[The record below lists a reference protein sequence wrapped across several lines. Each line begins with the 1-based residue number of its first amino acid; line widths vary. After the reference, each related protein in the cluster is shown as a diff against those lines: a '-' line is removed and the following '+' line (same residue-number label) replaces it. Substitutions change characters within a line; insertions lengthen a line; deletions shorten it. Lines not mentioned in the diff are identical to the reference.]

1 MRIKQP
7 ALRTLRLGDT
17 MESIWQETEK
27 LPGFPKLQQDIKAD
41 VLIIGGGMAGI
52 LCAYRLREAGISA
65 ILVEQN
71 TLCSGVTG
79 KTTAKITSQHGL
91 IYEKLLRRFGLEQA
105 RNYYLANQEALRQY
119 RELCKGI
126 DCDFEIRDNFV
137 YAREHQQK
145 LLKEFAALQT
155 MGAEA
160 QWMAS
165 APLPLSTVGAIRF
178 PEQAQ
183 FHPLKFVRS
192 IIKDLQIFEHT
203 KVQSFDGNRYHTDTA
218 VITAKK
224 TVVATH
230 FPLWNKHGLFPL
242 KMYQH
247 RSYVLA
253 LEQAEKVDGMYV
265 DEKNTGLSFRSAG
278 ELLLLGGGGH
288 RTGKKG
294 GGWEELEDFAKRHYP
309 KAKIRCR
316 WATQDCMTLDG
327 VPYIGQYSP
336 NTPDLLVATGF
347 GKWGMTSSMVA
358 ANILADLIQG
368 KENPYAALFSPSRSM
383 LRPQLAV
390 NAAESMWNLLTP
402 TTPRCPHLGCALKW
416 NRQEHSWDC
425 PCHGSRF
432 DAQGKVLDNPASGDL
447 KKHPNK

>member
-1 MRIKQP
+1 MRINQP
-7 ALRTLRLGDT
+7 VLRTLRLGDT
-17 MESIWQETEK
+17 MESLWSKTEK
-27 LPGFPKLQQDIKAD
+27 IPKFPKLQQDIKAD

-52 LCAYRLREAGISA
+52 LCAYQLREAGISA
-65 ILVEQN
+65 VLVEQN

-91 IYEKLLRRFGLEQA
+91 IYESLLRRFGLEQA

-119 RELCKGI
+119 RELCKGM

-155 MGAEA
+155 IGAEA
-160 QWMAS
+160 EWVAS

-224 TVVATH
+224 TIVATH

-253 LEQAEKVDGMYV
+253 LEQVGRVDGMYV

-278 ELLLLGGGGH
+278 DLLLLGGGGH

-294 GGWEELEDFAKRHYP
+294 GGWEELEEFAKRNYP
-309 KAKIRCR
+309 KAKIRDR

-358 ANILADLIQG
+358 ANILTDLIQG
-368 KENPYAALFSPSRSM
+368 KKNPYAALFSPSRSM

-390 NAAESMWNLLTP
+390 NAAESAWNLLTP
-402 TTPRCPHLGCALKW
+402 TAPRCPHLGCALKW
-416 NRQEHSWDC
+416 NKQEHSWDC

-432 DAQGKVLDNPASGDL
+432 DEDGKVLDNPATGDL
-447 KKHPNK
+447 KNRPK

>member
-1 MRIKQP
+1 MRINQP
-7 ALRTLRLGDT
+7 VLCILRLGDA

-27 LPGFPKLQQDIKAD
+27 LPKFPKLQQDIRTD

-65 ILVEQN
+65 VLVEQN

-91 IYEKLLRRFGLEQA
+91 IYEKLLRRFGPEQA

-119 RELCKGI
+119 RELCKGM

-137 YAREHQQK
+137 YARERQQT

-155 MGAEA
+155 IGAEA
-160 QWMAS
+160 HWEEAAQ
-165 APLPLSTVGAIRF
+165 LPLSTVGAIRF
-178 PEQAQ
+178 PQQAQ

-203 KVQSFDGNRYHTDTA
+203 KVQIFDGNRYHTDTA

-224 TVVATH
+224 TIVATH

-253 LEQAEKVDGMYV
+253 LESSGRVDGMYV
-265 DEKNTGLSFRSAG
+265 DEKNSGLSFRSAG
-278 ELLLLGGGGH
+278 DLLLLGGGGH
-288 RTGKKG
+288 RTGKQG
-294 GGWEELEDFAKRHYP
+294 GGWEELEDFAKRNYP
-309 KAKIRCR
+309 KAKIRYR

-358 ANILADLIQG
+358 ANILTDLIQG
-368 KENPYAALFSPSRSM
+368 KKNPYAPLFSPSRSM

-390 NAAESMWNLLTP
+390 NAAESVWNLLTP
-402 TTPRCPHLGCALKW
+402 TAPRCPHLGCALKW

-432 DAQGKVLDNPASGDL
+432 DEDGKVLDNPATGDL
-447 KKHPNK
+447 KNRPK

>member
-1 MRIKQP
+1 MRINQP
-7 ALRTLRLGDT
+7 ALRTLRLGDA
-17 MESIWQETEK
+17 MESLWRETEK
-27 LPGFPKLQQDIKAD
+27 LSKFPKLQQDIKAD

-65 ILVEQN
+65 VLVEQN

-91 IYEKLLRRFGLEQA
+91 IYESLLRRFGLEQA

-119 RELCKGI
+119 RELCKGM

-155 MGAEA
+155 IGAEA
-160 QWMAS
+160 EWVAS
-165 APLPLSTVGAIRF
+165 VSLPLSTVGAIRF

-192 IIKDLQIFEHT
+192 IVKDLQIFEHT
-203 KVQSFDGNRYHTDTA
+203 KVLSFDGNRYHTDSA

-224 TVVATH
+224 TIVATH

-242 KMYQH
+242 KLYQH

-253 LEQAEKVDGMYV
+253 LESSGRVDGMYV
-265 DEKNTGLSFRSAG
+265 DEKNTGLSFRNAG
-278 ELLLLGGGGH
+278 DLLLLGGGGH
-288 RTGKKG
+288 RTGKQG
-294 GGWEELEDFAKRHYP
+294 GGWEELEDFAKRNYP

-358 ANILADLIQG
+358 ANILTDLILG
-368 KENPYAALFSPSRSM
+368 KKNPYAPLFSPSRSM
-383 LRPQLAV
+383 LHPQLAV
-390 NAAESMWNLLTP
+390 NAAESVWNLLTP
-402 TTPRCPHLGCALKW
+402 TAPRCPHLGCALKW
-416 NRQEHSWDC
+416 NKQEHSWDC

-432 DAQGKVLDNPASGDL
+432 DEDGKVLDNPATGDL
-447 KKHPNK
+447 KNRPK